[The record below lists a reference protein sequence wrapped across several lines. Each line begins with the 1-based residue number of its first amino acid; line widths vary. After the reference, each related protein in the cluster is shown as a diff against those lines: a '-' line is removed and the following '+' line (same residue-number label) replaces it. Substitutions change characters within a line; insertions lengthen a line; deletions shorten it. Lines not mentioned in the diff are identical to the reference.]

1 MSYYLM
7 TLEELFGQIMFS
19 CVVTRRDRLVLRAAL
34 LNEALNEDEK
44 AIINR
49 LMYNVRRGWIRIID

>member
-1 MSYYLM
+1 M

>member
-44 AIINR
+44 AIIYR

>member
-34 LNEALNEDEK
+34 LNEALNDDEK

>member
-19 CVVTRRDRLVLRAAL
+19 CVVTRKDRLVLRAAL